1 MNIDLNTLV
10 EMVESHLVL
19 SEQENPQSIYKIS
32 AKLRINNSRSG
43 DMTQLLNEVRGVE
56 GVTTVNHKADY
67 ARSTETFNFVIFEI
81 KFELVGREAN
91 PISYMKR
98 ILVPGL
104 RDIRG
109 IDIQDIQVRPE
120 KLS

>member
-98 ILVPGL
+98 ILVP
-104 RDIRG
+104 
-109 IDIQDIQVRPE
+109 
-120 KLS
+120 